1 MKKIDKIIN
10 FMRVLEEV
18 CIVKRDLLLFEGTTE
33 NDAMHIF
40 KLSFLVMLIAPYLQR
55 PINYT
60 RMLEM
65 ALVHDIVEGKT
76 GDYTVANQLTNPN
89 LKKEKKLKEAKAIK
103 ELKDIL
109 PTPVDKKIYQL
120 YQDYEQKKSREA
132 KIVSVL
138 DKLEANLQANQYQN
152 GNVRYWEKC
161 ENGSQYYKIVLQ
173 KKKLVEEIEEPII
186 TELEKAI
193 IKLSKE
199 NMIKCKI
206 EKNRIRHA
214 AIC

>member
-33 NDAMHIF
+33 DDAMHIF
-40 KLSFLVMLIAPYLQR
+40 KLSFLVMLIAPYLQK
-55 PINYT
+55 PIDYT
-60 RMLEM
+60 KMLEM

-103 ELKDIL
+103 ELKAML

-138 DKLEANLQANQYQN
+138 DKLEANLQANQYQD
-152 GNVRYWEKC
+152 GNVTYWEQC
-161 ENGSQYYKIVLQ
+161 ENGAQYYKIVLQ

-199 NMIKCKI
+199 NMINCKI
-206 EKNRIRHA
+206 RK
-214 AIC
+214 